1 MRTEDRNK
9 YDSTILGLN
18 NLYVVDNDGN
28 YFINS
33 KSIMVANKTVSSGKT
48 YLLNVHPIYKD
59 GKLYAIKLLD
69 VYYQDERVNLIV
81 RDIIT
86 QRIFKI
92 DDCIECSEHHCTWML
107 IDLDFFID
115 IMNAKAVRQY
125 CGKYDNTNNKPVAES
140 NHKLNPNDLLEF
152 EF

>member
-1 MRTEDRNK
+1 MRTEDKNK

-33 KSIMVANKTVSSGKT
+33 KCIMVANKTISIGKT
-48 YLLNVHPIYKD
+48 YLLNVHPTEKD

-69 VYYQDERVNLIV
+69 VYYQDERVSLIV

-92 DDCIECSEHHCTWML
+92 DDCIECTGHHCMWML
-107 IDLDFFID
+107 IDLDFFIE
-115 IMNAKAVRQY
+115 IMNAKAIRQY
-125 CGKYDNTNNKPVAES
+125 CGKCPDANKKNIAEIKPKQ
-140 NHKLNPNDLLEF
+140 NHDDLLDF
-152 EF
+152 DF

>member
-33 KSIMVANKTVSSGKT
+33 KCIMVANKTISTGKT
-48 YLLNVHPIYKD
+48 YLLNVHPTEKD

-69 VYYQDERVNLIV
+69 VYYQDKRVNLIV

-92 DDCIECSEHHCTWML
+92 EDCIEFTEHQCTWML
-107 IDLDFFID
+107 IDLDYF
-115 IMNAKAVRQY
+115 
-125 CGKYDNTNNKPVAES
+125 
-140 NHKLNPNDLLEF
+140 H
-152 EF
+152 

>member
-1 MRTEDRNK
+1 MRTEDKNK
-9 YDSTILGLN
+9 NDSTLLGLN

-33 KSIMVANKTVSSGKT
+33 KCIMANKTISTGKT
-48 YLLNVHPIYKD
+48 YLLNVHPTEKD

-92 DDCIECSEHHCTWML
+92 DDCIECTGHHCTWML

-115 IMNAKAVRQY
+115 IMNAKAIRQY
-125 CGKYDNTNNKPVAES
+125 CGKCSDAKNKPFAEIKPRQS
-140 NHKLNPNDLLEF
+140 HDDLLEF

>member
-9 YDSTILGLN
+9 YDSTLLGLN

-33 KSIMVANKTVSSGKT
+33 KCIMVANKTISSGKT
-48 YLLNVHPIYKD
+48 YLLNVHPTEKD
-59 GKLYAIKLLD
+59 GKLYAIKILD

-92 DDCIECSEHHCTWML
+92 DDCIERTEHPCTWML
-107 IDLDFFID
+107 IDLDYFID
-115 IMNAKAVRQY
+115 KINANAIRQY
-125 CGKYDNTNNKPVAES
+125 CGKCSDAKNKPVAEI
-140 NHKLNPNDLLEF
+140 KPRQLLEF
-152 EF
+152 DYS